1 MKNSDNIQN
10 IEEYTKNL
18 EIITNKI
25 SKYYQDIKNNY
36 IIENVFLDI
45 RKKEKLSTAEHMT
58 MINK

>member
-36 IIENVFLDI
+36 IIDNIFLEI
-45 RKKEKLSTAEHMT
+45 RKNEKLSTAEHMT

>member
-36 IIENVFLDI
+36 IIENNFLKI